1 MPFNELAPIVTSRV
15 FSTELTV
22 LLLVG
27 KARELAQYL
36 DMLVYTI
43 SLVLLESLPIATLLS
58 DG

>member
-1 MPFNELAPIVTSRV
+1 MSFNELAPIVTSRV